1 MDEIINNI
9 NRCKVL
15 QNVDYL
21 FKAICNVKKGE
32 YELIKCIKE
41 KCDQVDKDDT
51 YKYSV
56 LLLIYD
62 YFYDGK
68 CSRKEYIDFVNDYKK
83 NSKFISDILLDL
95 LK

>member
-1 MDEIINNI
+1 
-9 NRCKVL
+9 
-15 QNVDYL
+15 
-21 FKAICNVKKGE
+21 
-32 YELIKCIKE
+32 
-41 KCDQVDKDDT
+41 VDKDDT

>member
-1 MDEIINNI
+1 MMKITTITGN
-9 NRCKVL
+9 
-15 QNVDYL
+15 
-21 FKAICNVKKGE
+21 
-32 YELIKCIKE
+32 IKE
-41 KCDQVDKDDT
+41 V
-51 YKYSV
+51 
-56 LLLIYD
+56 YD